1 VGSKRWWKSSVKSVC
16 SVRER
21 NVLRERITSPHE
33 FCIRALCERKKRYES
48 VSISGS
54 W

>member
-1 VGSKRWWKSSVKSVC
+1 VGSKRGWKSSVKSVC
-16 SVRER
+16 SVRE
-21 NVLRERITSPHE
+21 NSPHE
-33 FCIRALCERKKRYES
+33 FCICVLCERKRRYVA